1 MNCKHCDAPLEE
13 GAVKCPVCGMEIKE
27 TAEQVLPATEETAE
41 EVTVE
46 TAEEV
51 TVETAEEEQEEAPAA
66 RKPKVWLWIV
76 TAVGGLVALALLAFA
91 ILYALDIDIFPAGNE
106 SYTMTGEASDVLADK
121 VVATAGE
128 TELTNGELQ
137 VYYWS
142 AVYDFLNQYS
152 AYATTMGLDYT
163 QPLDQQQYLDQDTTW
178 QQFFLESA
186 LSTWHKYVALQQ
198 AAKEAGYTLTQEEQE
213 QLDAMPENLQS
224 MAANAGYES
233 GKALLEKEMGALCTE
248 EGYLQY
254 VSTYTNA
261 LSYFDTLY
269 DSFIPTEE
277 EVIKYFAQNEETL
290 KEQGI
295 TKEAGNY
302 YDVRHILLTPEGG
315 TADDNGQITYSE
327 QEKAACLSRAEAMLQ
342 QWKDANGDEAA
353 FAALATENSADTG
366 SSANGG
372 LYTNLTSETN
382 FVESFK
388 NWYLDENRQV
398 GDTGIVE
405 SVHGYHI
412 MYFSAAKP
420 IWLVDTEQLLIQEL
434 AEETVGEIMERY
446 ELQVQYKKIA
456 LGEVKLG

>member
-1 MNCKHCDAPLEE
+1 M
-13 GAVKCPVCGMEIKE
+13 
-27 TAEQVLPATEETAE
+27 
-41 EVTVE
+41 
-46 TAEEV
+46 
-51 TVETAEEEQEEAPAA
+51 
-66 RKPKVWLWIV
+66 
-76 TAVGGLVALALLAFA
+76 
-91 ILYALDIDIFPAGNE
+91 
-106 SYTMTGEASDVLADK
+106 
-121 VVATAGE
+121 
-128 TELTNGELQ
+128 
-137 VYYWS
+137 
-142 AVYDFLNQYS
+142 
-152 AYATTMGLDYT
+152 
-163 QPLDQQQYLDQDTTW
+163 
-178 QQFFLESA
+178 
-186 LSTWHKYVALQQ
+186 STWHKYVALQQ

-213 QLDAMPENLQS
+213 QLDAMPENLKA

-277 EVIKYFAQNEETL
+277 EVVKYFAQNEETL

-302 YDVRHILLTPEGG
+302 YDVRHILLKPEGG
-315 TADDNGQITYSE
+315 TTEDNGQVTYSE
-327 QEKAACLSRAEAMLQ
+327 QEKAECLSRAEAMLQ

-353 FAALATENSADTG
+353 FAALATENSTDTG
-366 SSANGG
+366 SNTNGG
-372 LYTNLTSETN
+372 LYTKLTSQTN

-405 SVHGYHI
+405 SAHGYHI
-412 MYFSAAKP
+412 MYFSGSKP
-420 IWLVDTEQLLIQEL
+420 IWLTDTEQLLIQEL
-434 AEETVGEIMERY
+434 AEETVGELMDRC
-446 ELQVQYKKIA
+446 ELQVQHKKIA